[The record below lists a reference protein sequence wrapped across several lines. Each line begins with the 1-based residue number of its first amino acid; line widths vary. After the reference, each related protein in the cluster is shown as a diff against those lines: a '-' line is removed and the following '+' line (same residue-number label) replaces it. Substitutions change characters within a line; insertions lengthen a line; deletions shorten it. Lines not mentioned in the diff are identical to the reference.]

1 MNQQTWQTITAQF
14 DHIEATAQ
22 HLRGSALLASANGTW
37 TIQVVSDY
45 SRQWLAGRLRPQ
57 VERVASRV
65 AGHSV
70 TLDFVVDTQPRNSE
84 AGSVEAVAE
93 PELEPAEAEIRQGEA
108 SDLAR
113 VNHLVA
119 GYSQHSDY
127 VALFWRPYLG
137 PLAFSLWDHI
147 RAHCK
152 DGKREW
158 TPPVDF
164 TASGLAKGI
173 GCSSHAI
180 TGVWRGC
187 AWFDRTRE
195 EGQPLGECCQNYA
208 LIEAVE
214 EWPGQTKPTKA
225 YPQGRATCRHWVF
238 GALEVLAAEGL
249 AVVRQHGTTARSSF
263 FTVQVWQ
270 ALPILARRQA
280 DLLDRST
287 RIAHRNFLAGLL
299 SRVQKDDPQLKIS
312 LTGWQQIDLWSFLP
326 LLEPQHSP
334 DLELSLP
341 KLGVLASGQNPI
353 LFKNLGQLKRYES
366 IAQIDGQNQQRYI
379 FFV

>member
-1 MNQQTWQTITAQF
+1 MNSETWQTVTEQF

-22 HLRGSALLASANGTW
+22 HLRGSLLLAGNNGTW
-37 TIQVVSDY
+37 TIQVVSDFN
-45 SRQWLAGRLRPQ
+45 RQWLAGRLRSQ
-57 VERVASRV
+57 IERVATQV
-65 AGHSV
+65 AGHSI
-70 TLDFVVDTQPRNSE
+70 TLDFVVDGSPRNSE
-84 AGSVEAVAE
+84 VAE
-93 PELEPAEAEIRQGEA
+93 PAPPEARQSEA
-108 SDLAR
+108 GDLAR
-113 VNHLVA
+113 VSHLVA

-152 DGKREW
+152 DARREW
-158 TPPVDF
+158 TPPIDF

-173 GCSSHAI
+173 GCTAQAI

-187 AWFDRTRE
+187 ARLDRAQE
-195 EGQPLGECCQNYA
+195 EGQPLNECCQNYV
-208 LIEAVE
+208 LIEAVD

-225 YPQGRATCRHWVF
+225 HPQGRATCRHWVF
-238 GALEVLAAEGL
+238 GALEILAAEGL

-263 FTVQVWQ
+263 FTIQIWQ

-287 RIAHRNFLAGLL
+287 RIVHRNFLTGLL
-299 SRVQKDDPQLKIS
+299 SRVQKDNPRLKIS
-312 LTGWQQIDLWSFLP
+312 LAGWQQTDLWSFLP

-334 DLELSLP
+334 DLELPLSE
-341 KLGVLASGQNPI
+341 LGVLASGQNPI
-353 LFKNLGQLKRYES
+353 LFENFGQLSRYS
-366 IAQIDGQNQQRYI
+366 CIAQIDGQNQQRYI